1 MENHIIIGLGGTGG
15 RVLAAFRKLMFEKF
29 NGDVKPK
36 DMWIDYLYMDSSEQD
51 LKMKDPA
58 QWSIMGKNIALDADS
73 VIKIP
78 AANLRDYVDNR
89 SRFKYLAPWLG
100 DSADWKNIINDP
112 KISEGAAGQKRRLGR
127 LLFANGS
134 PEFNKMVGVKA
145 RKLSQNP
152 DGKKITYHVIAGLA
166 GGTGSGSIIDV
177 VAQLRNQFK
186 DQINNKIILYLL
198 LPEEHPNPEWAST
211 NNYQPNGYVALTEL
225 SAMDMGA
232 FKPWNVSERDYEVE
246 RLNLELPFYSA
257 YLVTDS
263 NRADVRFDV
272 GKVIPATI
280 AELIYQKTVGVA
292 LSDRKIGEG
301 GTESASHFFN
311 DVEKGENPNYSDYDT
326 PHCFKF
332 NGFGIK
338 RLAIPEQEIKEFFG
352 YTFANQT
359 VLKMMFNNLSK
370 ETGFVAEP
378 SVDDDYAFVTKP
390 EQKKK
395 WNITRDHLCL
405 SHPILPE
412 HIKEGWKPINDE
424 FGVVDDFRR
433 KVLADGTLKHSDKMI
448 AIRNLTKRYFDKDF
462 RPIAEV
468 GQNGVSVFYDK
479 KAKFGREAIVSKIIE
494 KINEDL
500 LQMWSSGDKSLAQ
513 LSGITKTLL
522 TYFDEE
528 KEALTRLAATADDE
542 SKKRDAIME
551 DLNKKWCTM
560 GTLTK
565 GFSNM
570 GLSNSKDEIAANYTK
585 AVKEKYIFMTW
596 RLSYDFAKLLL
607 DDLTKGIQVTKGDID
622 STLTQFQ
629 NAQETLFGAFNS
641 RCMVESEEKQSLK
654 GVVIKNYDPNKV
666 HVIMKGAVANERDN
680 KERIRL
686 MTASL
691 LGMLNPE
698 KRNFRE
704 VADKLKAGTII
715 SKLEEVGQEQANNF
729 FANEVGN
736 DYIPGYEKLIGVNI
750 IQKLHDEFSG
760 NPEGLKEKLNR
771 LVRHAAITNVHR
783 SVEVNNGPK
792 IKSSMFV
799 ILPDYDQDT
808 AFLQDVEDTIKS
820 LTKEGQIKVSRGG
833 NSNEIVVINLETNLT
848 PRYLEAVHTLKVSYD
863 RLMSSHQGKVA
874 RFETQLEDYEGFA
887 PMNVEECVKMNKLPS
902 LYKPTDKEQEEVD
915 QLRAKL
921 NGSANATQQGA
932 QAFSGMNSNM
942 NIGPGTPPPP
952 PGMSQYYVYA
962 NSQQSGPFTIP
973 QLQQMVM
980 QGIMTK
986 QTYVWKNGMSGW
998 ELACNVSELGMLFVT
1013 NTPPPP
1019 PPMM

>member
-29 NGDVKPK
+29 DGDVKPK

-73 VIKIP
+73 VVKIP

-112 KISEGAAGQKRRLGR
+112 KIGEGAAGQKRRLGR

-152 DGKKITYHVIAGLA
+152 DGKKITYHVVAGLA
-166 GGTGSGSIIDV
+166 GGTGSGSIVDV
-177 VAQLRNQFK
+177 VAQLRHQFK

-225 SAMDMGA
+225 SAMDMKA

-263 NRADVRFDV
+263 NRSDVRFDV
-272 GKVIPATI
+272 SKVIPATI

-326 PHCFKF
+326 PHCYKF

-352 YTFANQT
+352 YTFANQA
-359 VLKMMFNNLSK
+359 VLRMIFNNLSK
-370 ETGFVAEP
+370 ESGYVSEAP
-378 SVDDDYAFVTKP
+378 VDDDYAFVTKP

-395 WNITRDHLCL
+395 WNITRDNLCL
-405 SHPILPE
+405 SHPILPD
-412 HIKEGWKPINDE
+412 HSKEGWKPINEE
-424 FGVVDDFRR
+424 FSVVDDFRR
-433 KVLADGTLKHSDKMI
+433 KVLSDGTLKHSDKMI
-448 AIRNLTKRYFDKDF
+448 AIRNLTKRFFDKDF
-462 RPIAEV
+462 RPIAEA
-468 GQNGVSVFYDK
+468 GQNGVAVFYDK

-500 LQMWSSGDKSLAQ
+500 LQMWSCGDKSLAQ
-513 LSGITKTLL
+513 LSEITKTLL
-522 TYFDEE
+522 KYFEEE
-528 KEALTRLAATADDE
+528 KLALTRLASTADDE

-565 GFSNM
+565 GFSNI
-570 GLSNSKDEIAANYTK
+570 GLSNSKDEVAANYTK

-596 RLSYDFAKLLL
+596 RVSYDFAKLLI
-607 DDLTKGIQVTKGDID
+607 DDLIKGVQVTKGDID
-622 STLTQFQ
+622 STITQFQ
-629 NAQETLFGAFNS
+629 NAQEVLFGAVNS
-641 RCMVESEEKQSLK
+641 RCVVESEEKQSLK

-666 HVIMKGAVANERDN
+666 QVIMKGAITNESDN
-680 KERIRL
+680 KVRIGQ

-691 LGMLNPE
+691 MGILNPD

-715 SKLEEVGQEQANNF
+715 SKLEEIGQEQANSF
-729 FANEVGN
+729 FANEIGK

-750 IQKLHDEFSG
+750 IQKLQDEFSG
-760 NPEGLKEKLNR
+760 NDEGLKEKLDR
-771 LVRHAAITNVHR
+771 LVRHAAITNIHR
-783 SVEVNNGPK
+783 GVEVNNGPK
-792 IKSSMFV
+792 VKSSMFV
-799 ILPDYDQDT
+799 ILPDYDQDLN
-808 AFLQDVEDTIKS
+808 FLQKIEDTIKS
-820 LTKEGQIKVSRGG
+820 LTREGQIKVSRGG

-848 PRYLEAVHTLKVSYD
+848 PRYLEAVHTLKENYD
-863 RLMSSHQGKVA
+863 RLMASHQGKVA
-874 RFETQLEDYEGFA
+874 RFETQLEDYEGFI
-887 PMNVEECVKMNKLPS
+887 PMNVEECIKLNMLPS

-915 QLRAKL
+915 KLRAKL
-921 NGSANATQQGA
+921 NGTTAERNAQQSQTAIGA
-932 QAFSGMNSNM
+932 TTLGT
-942 NIGPGTPPPP
+942 GTPPPP
-952 PGMSQYYVYA
+952 PGMAQYFIYE
-962 NSQQSGPFTIP
+962 NGQQSGPFAIP
-973 QLQQMVM
+973 QLQQMVAM
-980 QGIMTK
+980 GQITK
-986 QTYVWKNGMSGW
+986 QTYVWKNGMTGW
-998 ELACNVSELGMLFVT
+998 EIAGNVPELGMLFIT

-1019 PPMM
+1019 PPPMM

>member
-15 RVLAAFRKLMFEKF
+15 RVLAAYRKLMFEKF

-58 QWSIMGKNIALDADS
+58 QWSIMGKDIALDEDS
-73 VIKIP
+73 VVKIP
-78 AANLRDYVDNR
+78 AANLRDYVENR

-112 KISEGAAGQKRRLGR
+112 KIGEGAAGQKRRLGR

-166 GGTGSGSIIDV
+166 GGTGSGSIVDV
-177 VAQLRNQFK
+177 VAQLRHQFK
-186 DQINNKIILYLL
+186 DQANNKIILYLL

-225 SAMDMGA
+225 SALDMGA
-232 FKPWNVSERDYEVE
+232 FKPWNVSERDYDVE

-263 NRADVRFDV
+263 NRSDVRFDV

-311 DVEKGENPNYSDYDT
+311 DVEKGENPNYADYDT

-352 YTFANQT
+352 YTFANQA

-370 ETGFVAEP
+370 ETGYVAESP
-378 SVDDDYAFVTKP
+378 VDDDYAFVTKP

-405 SHPILPE
+405 SSPILPE
-412 HIKEGWKPINDE
+412 HNKEGWRSINDE
-424 FGVVDDFRR
+424 YNIVDDFRR
-433 KVLADGTLKHSDKMI
+433 KSIADGTLKHSDKMI

-462 RPIAEV
+462 RPVAEV
-468 GQNGVSVFYDK
+468 GQNGVNVFYEK
-479 KAKFGREAIVSKIIE
+479 KARFGREAIVSKIIE

-500 LQMWSSGDKSLAQ
+500 LQMWSGGDKSLVQ
-513 LSGITKTLL
+513 LSGIAKTLL
-522 TYFDEE
+522 NYFDEE
-528 KEALTRLAATADDE
+528 KVALTKLASTADDE
-542 SKKRDAIME
+542 SKKRDVIME

-570 GLSNSKDEIAANYTK
+570 GLSNSKDEIAAKYTK

-596 RLSYDFAKLLL
+596 RASYDFAKLLI
-607 DDLTKGIQVTKGDID
+607 DDLIKGVQVTKGDID
-622 STLTQFQ
+622 STITQFQ
-629 NAQETLFGAFNS
+629 KAQEVLFGGIAS
-641 RCMVESEEKQSLK
+641 RCLIESEEKQSLK
-654 GVVIKNYDPNKV
+654 GVVIKNYDPSKV
-666 HVIMKGAVANERDN
+666 QTIMKGAVTNEHDN

-686 MTASL
+686 MSASI
-691 LGMLNPE
+691 LGILNPE

-715 SKLEEVGQEQANNF
+715 SKMEESGQEQANMF
-729 FANEVGN
+729 FVNEVGK

-750 IQKLHDEFSG
+750 IQKLQEEFSG
-760 NPEGLKEKLNR
+760 NPEGLKEKLSR

-783 SVEVNNGPK
+783 GVEVNNGPAVR
-792 IKSSMFV
+792 SSMFV
-799 ILPDYDQDT
+799 ILPDYDQDPD
-808 AFLQDVEDTIKS
+808 FLQNVEDTIKR
-820 LTKEGQIKVSRGG
+820 LTREGRIKVSRGG

-848 PRYLEAVHTLKVSYD
+848 PRYLEAVHTLKENYD
-863 RLMSSHQGKVA
+863 RLMASHQGKVA
-874 RFETQLEDYEGFA
+874 RFETQLEDYKGFI
-887 PMNVEECVKMNKLPS
+887 PMNVEECVKLNMLPS
-902 LYKPTDKEQEEVD
+902 LYKPSDKEQEEIE
-915 QLRAKL
+915 RIRKEL
-921 NGSANATQQGA
+921 NGTSATEPSGSHTETGNA
-932 QAFSGMNSNM
+932 
-942 NIGPGTPPPP
+942 TPPPP
-952 PGMSQYYVYA
+952 PGMSQYYIY
-962 NSQQSGPFTIP
+962 NNGQQSGPFAIS
-973 QLQQMVM
+973 QLQQMVT
-980 QGIMTK
+980 QGQMTR
-986 QTYVWKNGMSGW
+986 QTYVWKQGMAAW
-998 ELACNVSELGMLFVT
+998 ETVTNVPELAILFVS

-1019 PPMM
+1019 PLPII